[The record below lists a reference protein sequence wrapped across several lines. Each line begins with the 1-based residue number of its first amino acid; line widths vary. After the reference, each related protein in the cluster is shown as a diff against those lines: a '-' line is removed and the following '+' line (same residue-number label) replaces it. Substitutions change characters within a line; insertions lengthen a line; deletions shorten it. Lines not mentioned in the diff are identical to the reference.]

1 MFDKALI
8 LCIILWNLRRKRS
21 LRTNTHSMRTH
32 DKWKDETQ
40 IAKPFKTD
48 DNFFER
54 IARAIRTA
62 YEQHT
67 NGYRFKNGKP

>member
-1 MFDKALI
+1 MFDEAFI

-21 LRTNTHSMRTH
+21 LRTNTQHANARQV
-32 DKWKDETQ
+32 KDETQ
-40 IAKPFKTD
+40 IAKPFETD
-48 DNFFER
+48 DNFFEQ
-54 IARAIRTA
+54 IAWAIRTA